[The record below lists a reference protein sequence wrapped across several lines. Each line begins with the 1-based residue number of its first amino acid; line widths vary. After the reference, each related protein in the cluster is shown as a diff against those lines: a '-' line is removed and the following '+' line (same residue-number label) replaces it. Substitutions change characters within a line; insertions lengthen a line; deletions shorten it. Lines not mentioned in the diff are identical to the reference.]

1 MEPWKQ
7 KGGEGVRIEFGR
19 DEQMFISPE
28 VTEKGNKTAEAI
40 SELLD
45 GFTVEEAERII
56 QRVRDNYG
64 NATYRKEFSDQY
76 LP

>member
-1 MEPWKQ
+1 M
-7 KGGEGVRIEFGR
+7 RIEFGR

-28 VTEKGNKTAEAI
+28 ATEKENKTAEAI
-40 SELLD
+40 SKLLD

-64 NATYRKEFSDQY
+64 NATYRKEFSDQ
-76 LP
+76 